1 MPITS
6 EQFDLF
12 FLPFE
17 KSFVCLLLD
26 LLDIR
31 IGYIIDRWNPG
42 RISSKSLLSGYL
54 RENLIGN
61 EIRNAG
67 KCCQNG
73 QIGYRTGTQHNQK
86 NKNRR
91 TCIHPFCQYHQSRDR
106 GHEQADDNDYRQ
118 QNHITVDLTE
128 LHCANSVVSV
138 SHCYPKPAT
147 DE

>member
-42 RISSKSLLSGYL
+42 RFSSKSLLSGYL
-54 RENLIGN
+54 RENLSAMKSAML
-61 EIRNAG
+61 ENAA
-67 KCCQNG
+67 KMV
-73 QIGYRTGTQHNQK
+73 R
-86 NKNRR
+86 
-91 TCIHPFCQYHQSRDR
+91 
-106 GHEQADDNDYRQ
+106 
-118 QNHITVDLTE
+118 
-128 LHCANSVVSV
+128 
-138 SHCYPKPAT
+138 
-147 DE
+147 

>member
-42 RISSKSLLSGYL
+42 RFSSKSLLSGYL
-54 RENLIGN
+54 RENFIGN

-67 KCCQNG
+67 KCLP
-73 QIGYRTGTQHNQK
+73 K
-86 NKNRR
+86 W
-91 TCIHPFCQYHQSRDR
+91 SDR
-106 GHEQADDNDYRQ
+106 
-118 QNHITVDLTE
+118 L
-128 LHCANSVVSV
+128 
-138 SHCYPKPAT
+138 SHRYPA
-147 DE
+147 